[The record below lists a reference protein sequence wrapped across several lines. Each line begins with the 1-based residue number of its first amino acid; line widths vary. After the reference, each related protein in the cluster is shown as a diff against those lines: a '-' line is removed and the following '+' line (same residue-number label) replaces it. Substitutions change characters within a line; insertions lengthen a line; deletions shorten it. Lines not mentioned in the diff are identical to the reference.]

1 VFSVVR
7 PLMTVAGKSAKSLFI
22 AKVTSK
28 LAPDAAARHEHRL
41 TCADL
46 QRKPILMQAYASLF
60 SVTLNSSCSP
70 AACVWE
76 DQIITNGVPQYVLLA
91 GVLGLMA
98 WQRQPKIEHSLL
110 SLGIRD
116 ATASEMNSSNSP
128 RLRKDLRLR
137 VTCKRCLLLT
147 ASAQSEHG

>member
-1 VFSVVR
+1 MRS
-7 PLMTVAGKSAKSLFI
+7 PYLHY

-46 QRKPILMQAYASLF
+46 QRKPLLMQAYASLF
-60 SVTLNSSCSP
+60 SVTLSSSCSP
-70 AACVWE
+70 AQAACVWE
-76 DQIITNGVPQYVLLA
+76 DQIITSGVPQYVLLT

-98 WQRQPKIEHSLL
+98 WQRQPKIEHSCL

-128 RLRKDLRLR
+128 R
-137 VTCKRCLLLT
+137 
-147 ASAQSEHG
+147 